1 MMKDDDAHSASD
13 GGWGGAREKSWH
25 LHGKRAV
32 VSVDAQAYE
41 LVTTLAKICLRPNK
55 DLCSQIFAIGLE
67 TLTGHTIEELCERKF
82 TVEMKAIRQ
91 RTKAFTTEDVKE
103 RAALLQMMPEDD
115 E

>member
-1 MMKDDDAHSASD
+1 MKADDALSQGD
-13 GGWGGAREKSWH
+13 GGWGGAREKRWH
-25 LHGKRAV
+25 ETGKRAV

-41 LVTTLAKICLRPNK
+41 LVTTLAKMCLRPNK
-55 DLCSQIFAIGLE
+55 DLCSQIFAVGLE
-67 TLTGHTIEELCERKF
+67 ALTGYTIEQLCDRKF

-91 RTKAFTTEDVKE
+91 RTKAFTLEDVKA